1 MTTEFTSIIPQK
13 LLINSTPDSLHKE
26 ISDVLDV
33 MIPSLISNANESLWH
48 RIFGTSINLNEGLS
62 HLAIL
67 DNEYIAAHPEMAPI
81 LHRAYR
87 HLIAHGFDVDPRMNG
102 YILYDYYDVN
112 SDVPVETKYADQIC
126 DNDIDRH
133 GDYYSCTFVVQKD
146 ETVKGDYE
154 IYTENPGIFYEGKKF
169 VLPITSKTTML
180 RSGSLLY
187 NVQPHSGNGKE
198 MSITFHLSAKQ

>member
-1 MTTEFTSIIPQK
+1 MTTEFTSVIPHK
-13 LLINSTPDSLHKE
+13 LLITSTPDSLHKE
-26 ISDVLDV
+26 ISDVLDG

-62 HLAIL
+62 HLATL

-81 LHRAYR
+81 LHQAYCY
-87 HLIAHGFDVDPRMNG
+87 LTAHGFDVDPRMDG

-126 DNDIDRH
+126 DNDIDR
-133 GDYYSCTFVVQKD
+133 GDYHSCTFVVQKD

-154 IYTENPGIFYEGKKF
+154 IYTENPGMFYEGKKF

-187 NVQPHSGNGKE
+187 NVQPHSGKGKE